1 MEFNDYFV
9 EWMVKQRLTE
19 RRADAQRY
27 HLLSQLTRRR
37 RPLRVVLG
45 TALIRAGAW
54 LLREVYPVM
63 PR

>member
-1 MEFNDYFV
+1 MEFNDHFV
-9 EWMVKQRLTE
+9 EWLVKQRLTE

-27 HLLSQLTRRR
+27 HLLSKLKRPR
-37 RPLRVVLG
+37 RPLRVALG

-54 LLREVYPVM
+54 LLREVYSVM